1 MLQVKMTEAFKMSFL
16 EVPVPEIGDDE
27 VLIRMHRVGVCGSD
41 IQVYHGRHKYMRFP
55 VVQGHEGAGVV
66 ARVGSK
72 VVGLDA
78 GDKVTV
84 QPQVFCGECAPC
96 RSGHYNV
103 CQNLKVYGVHTGG
116 MLAEYFAVPAAKVLR
131 LPETMSFDE
140 GSLVEPTAVATG
152 AIRRCG
158 DITGARIVV
167 LGAGAIGNLTA
178 QVATASGAGKV
189 VITDINPP
197 RLDIARACGIEACVD
212 TRGRAL
218 KDVVAEQFGAEGA
231 DIIIDCAG
239 VKAIFNEAVAAAR
252 CSSKLVVVANYKE
265 PVEVE
270 LPLFQRREVD
280 MLGIMMYLRVDFE
293 RAIELLTSKAIDT
306 APLISDHF
314 DIRRMEEVYP
324 YIDAHPERV
333 MKVLIDIG
341 N

>member
-16 EVPVPEIGDDE
+16 DAPVPEIGEDE
-27 VLIRMHRVGVCGSD
+27 VLIRMKRVGVCGSD
-41 IQVYHGRHKYMRFP
+41 IQIYHGRHKYMTFP

-66 ARVGSK
+66 ERVGGK
-72 VVGLDA
+72 VAGFKA

-84 QPQVFCGECAPC
+84 QPQVFCGACAPC

-116 MLAEYFAVPAAKVLR
+116 MLAEYFAAPAAKVLR
-131 LPETMSFDE
+131 LPDAMSLDE
-140 GSLVEPTAVATG
+140 GSLVEPAAVATG

-158 DITGARIVV
+158 DLAGANVVV
-167 LGAGAIGNLTA
+167 LGAGTIGNLVA
-178 QVATASGAGKV
+178 QVARASGARKV
-189 VITDINPP
+189 AITDINPR
-197 RLDIARACGIEACVD
+197 RLDIARACGIPACVD
-212 TRGRAL
+212 TRGRKL
-218 KDVVAEQFGAEGA
+218 KDVILEQFGEDEA
-231 DIIIDCAG
+231 DVIIDCAG

-280 MLGIMMYLRVDFE
+280 MLGIMMYLRQDFE
-293 RAIELLTSKAIDT
+293 RAIDLMTRKAIDT

-314 DIRRMEEVYP
+314 DIRRMEDVYP
-324 YIDAHPERV
+324 YIDDNPDSV
-333 MKVLIDIG
+333 MKVVIDIG
-341 N
+341 D